1 MNKFNFITLI
11 TIFIISINS
20 YADGIGILVC
30 GEDGYC
36 YYEEEDTVADI
47 IDDILYEDTD
57 IDSSST
63 DDILDEDT
71 DIASSIADDILD
83 EDTDITSSSNDEIKI
98 AKVRTLSLNIHPKNG
113 TVTLVNGEL
122 VYTPNPGFYGEDYFT
137 YIDDDGK
144 LRTVRLFI
152 RPPSDNA
159 TSDFSVSE
167 VVPIPEPD
175 PEPIIPT
182 TYSATAK
189 PGEPLLITVAGDYKP
204 DEQDL
209 AINNP
214 NHGDLVNNNNG
225 TLTYTSE
232 PYYSGKDSFSYK
244 VNDKYTFIIEIEIS
258 AQQVSIME
266 PLPQFI
272 YADHIAVV
280 RSKMLLTIDISANY
294 DRRTQFLIIHGSTN
308 SYIKQVKDILFY
320 FSNPN
325 FKGYDN
331 FSYTVTDQKD
341 ASNSD
346 TYTARVE
353 VQEDDI
359 FKKMSTN
366 SCRIYAVNDKNFAD
380 SQLLSI
386 DPAGYKSIAIGP
398 LYSGLDM
405 EGMAIDPIH
414 NFLYGV
420 TGKDYSL
427 AFDGWL
433 YRVNP
438 NNGDIEPI
446 GDTKFSELASLAF
459 HSDGTLWSWS
469 NGGSK
474 DGTQESGLI
483 LIDPV
488 TAISQLI
495 YPMPKGMFSHKKEGG
510 IEGLAWSS
518 NGSTLYASEGRK
530 LWEWN
535 CETGFK
541 LKCANFPGKQVEA
554 LETLADG
561 MLLFS
566 INDNKADTA
575 YVYDPESCNV
585 IYQRSFTTSTPYTDI
600 ESLVWPLNCQLSTT
614 ITNEKVTFNEFD
626 SSEKGICLT
635 DPQWIEVTGE
645 VTIPNGS
652 LAYLKT
658 SWVSS
663 ADVTDQCTICG
674 SCSQKWQTITSVSNQ
689 FKINAWWPGIATTDT
704 SVTTSYIVELH
715 DKERNLISTDEVT
728 LIGDPNACGTTVKNV
743 EPNVIEKLIADK
755 PIVKD
760 VEPSVI
766 EKPIEPIVKDVK
778 PSVIEKPIEPIVKD
792 VEPSVIEKPIADE
805 PPVDPSIPSVVN
817 LRDYLGNSM
826 LQLNNDGSFTIQF
839 EGKVYSYK
847 FKGGSPAL
855 PNKSLSV
862 SVIDDI
868 NGDGYPDYLVIEQP
882 ANGGASREF
891 KLLNLGGI
899 EAQSPADATIPD
911 RVTIGITLKSNSL
924 NISNAGIITIE
935 NKGQHIYSFKG
946 NTPLLPLS
954 GVLTVLLQNDIN
966 GDKYSDYK
974 VIDGNGKEYNVLYL
988 GTD

>member
-1 MNKFNFITLI
+1 MNKFTFITFITLL
-11 TIFIISINS
+11 IISINS
-20 YADGIGILVC
+20 QADGILVC

-36 YYEEEDTVADI
+36 YYEEEDVVAEDLVDDI
-47 IDDILYEDTD
+47 IDDD
-57 IDSSST
+57 IDSS
-63 DDILDEDT
+63 DKNN
-71 DIASSIADDILD
+71 
-83 EDTDITSSSNDEIKI
+83 SSNIGDVDIGSSDKDDSSNEVKV

-113 TVTLVNGEL
+113 TVTLINGEL

-152 RPPSDNA
+152 RPPGDNA
-159 TSDFSVSE
+159 ANDFSVSE
-167 VVPIPEPD
+167 AVPIPD

-214 NHGDLVNNNNG
+214 NHGNVVNNNNG

-232 PYYSGKDSFSYK
+232 QDYTGKDSFSYK
-244 VNDKYTFIIEIEIS
+244 VDDKYTFIIEIEIS
-258 AQQVSIME
+258 GQQVSIME

-272 YADHIAVV
+272 YADHIATV
-280 RSKMLLTIDISANY
+280 RTRMLLTIDISANY

-341 ASNSD
+341 VSNSD

-353 VQEDDI
+353 VQEDNI

-366 SCRIYAVNDKNFAD
+366 SCRIYAVNDRRFAD

-386 DPAGYKSIAIGP
+386 DPAGYKSTAIGP

-405 EGMAIDPIH
+405 EGMAIDPVH

-483 LIDPV
+483 LIDPA
-488 TAISQLI
+488 TAISQLV

-585 IYQRSFTTSTPYTDI
+585 IYQRSFTTSTTYTDI
-600 ESLVWPLNCQLSTT
+600 ESLVWPLNCQLSTP
-614 ITNEKVTFNEFD
+614 ITDEKVTFNEFD
-626 SSEKGICLT
+626 SSQKGICLT

-658 SWVSS
+658 SWASS
-663 ADVTDQCTICG
+663 ADVTDQCTTCG

-689 FKINAWWPGIATTDT
+689 FKINAWWPGITTTDT

-728 LIGDPNACGTTVKNV
+728 LVGDPNACETTVKNV
-743 EPNVIEKLIADK
+743 EPSVVEKPIE

-766 EKPIEPIVKDVK
+766 EKPIEPIVKDV
-778 PSVIEKPIEPIVKD
+778 
-792 VEPSVIEKPIADE
+792 EPSIIEKPIADK
-805 PPVDPSIPSVVN
+805 PPVDPSIPSIAN

-839 EGKVYSYK
+839 EGKIYSYK
-847 FKGGSPAL
+847 FKNDLPAL

-862 SVIDDI
+862 NIIDDI
-868 NGDGYPDYLVIEQP
+868 NGDGYPDYLVTEQL
-882 ANGGASREF
+882 ANGTSREF

-899 EAQSPADATIPD
+899 EAQSPTDATIPD

-935 NKGQHIYSFKG
+935 NKGQHLYSFKG
-946 NTPLLPLS
+946 NTPLLPLP
-954 GVLTVLLQNDIN
+954 GGALTVLLQNDIN
-966 GDKYSDYK
+966 GDKYSDYR
-974 VIDGNGKEYNVLYL
+974 VIDSNGKEYNVLYL